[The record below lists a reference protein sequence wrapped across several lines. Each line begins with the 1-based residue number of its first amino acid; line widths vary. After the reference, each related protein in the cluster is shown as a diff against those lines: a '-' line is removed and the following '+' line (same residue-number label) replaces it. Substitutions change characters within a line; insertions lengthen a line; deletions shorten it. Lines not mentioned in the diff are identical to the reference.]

1 MEKTMML
8 KIATIKTLWSTS
20 RNFWS
25 ICGQYGE
32 KKGLENF
39 KKSSNPLIYKARPAG
54 FEPATYGFVVQEKIA
69 DIDLV
74 II

>member
-54 FEPATYGFVVQEKIA
+54 FEPATYGFVVRK
-69 DIDLV
+69 DLRTFTIV
-74 II
+74 TI